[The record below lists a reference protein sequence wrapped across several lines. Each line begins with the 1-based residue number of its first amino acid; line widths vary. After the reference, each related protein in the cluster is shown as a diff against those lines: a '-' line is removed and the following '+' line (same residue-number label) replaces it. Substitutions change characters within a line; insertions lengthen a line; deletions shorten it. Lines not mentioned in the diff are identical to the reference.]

1 MEQGLTKS
9 GIKPFVVWGIFVFFI
24 WGLFSIYD
32 CWSPPVVP
40 ASAPPDK
47 FSAER
52 AVRLLEYPTTMIH
65 PFGSQ
70 ENAKV
75 RKYLVQQLRLL
86 GVEPEVYTGYLTH
99 TSKRGHNSMERVDS
113 IMVVLPGYAP
123 TRSILLMG
131 HYDSTPYGVGC
142 ADDGSAVATMYE
154 TLRALLHSPPL
165 KNDVIFLFTDGE
177 ESGLLGPKAFLNHP
191 LFETVGLCLN
201 FEARG
206 HYGPSM
212 MFQMSNNN
220 SWLINEFA
228 KVVPYPRASSMMF
241 EVAGKMPT
249 STDYYVLKPRGVP
262 GFDFAFVGG
271 IRYYHTPNDNIEH
284 ISLRSLQHHGEY
296 ALPLVK
302 HFGNLDLS
310 HLKIGYPFEE
320 PVNNSIYFQL
330 PGGNLITYSEKWVFP
345 LLLLSIILYSLLLL
359 WLRIFW
365 GIRFRDIVINF
376 IRNTVHILLIFGL
389 LSGLIGLTFLI
400 YKHYIVYYELTYL
413 IMSLL
418 TTSGLFLIFL
428 PVIFPRLDPHVFLA
442 SALLPWLGLSI
453 YSSIATPTASYIS
466 VWILIISSICGII
479 GSFPYIPQKWQRSM
493 GWFSFW
499 TLIPAFIT
507 AYFVVPFLIL
517 GVQTLTPV
525 FIPILMIFLILIF
538 YQLVGIL
545 QNLIQNK
552 KTCYRLGILS
562 LIAGLIVYA
571 YPMLFFRF
579 TKETPKVNHLCY
591 GLDWDTGKAWWMTRD
606 TELDEWTEHFFR
618 KNVEYKKPEPFTGDN
633 ITVRFGEA
641 PVANYPQPLLSVL
654 EDKMEGDVRHLKIS
668 VVSLRKSAEIRLTL
682 KGDLEIL
689 SAKVNGKVFDNS
701 EGKTVDRWHFSYRG
715 FPSENGLT
723 MEWAL
728 KHNEP
733 LSLEVIEK
741 SYVIPP
747 IPGVEIPPRPEYMIA
762 EPNTVEWWKAFRSN
776 AIYTR
781 KTFHL
786 N

>member
-1 MEQGLTKS
+1 MIQNLSKVGV
-9 GIKPFVVWGIFVFFI
+9 KPFTITGILILFI
-24 WGLFSIYD
+24 WGVFSIYD

-40 ASAPPDK
+40 ADAPLDK

-52 AVRLLEYPTTMIH
+52 AIKLLEYPTTMIH

-70 ENAKV
+70 EDAKV
-75 RKYLVQQLRLL
+75 REYLVQKLRLL
-86 GVEPEVYTGYLTH
+86 GVEPEVYTGYVEH
-99 TSKRGHNSMERVDS
+99 TSKHGHNSMERVDS

-154 TLRALLHSPPL
+154 TLRALLHSAPL

-177 ESGLLGPKAFLNHP
+177 EAGLLGPRAFLKHP

-220 SWLINEFA
+220 SWLIKEFA

-249 STDYYVLKPRGVP
+249 STDYYVLKPKGVP

-271 IRYYHTPNDNIEH
+271 IRYYHTPNDNISH

-310 HLKIGYPFEE
+310 HLKIGYSLEE
-320 PVNNSIYFQL
+320 PINNSIYFPL
-330 PGGNLITYSEKWVFP
+330 PGNRLITYSEKWVLP
-345 LLLLSIILYSLLLL
+345 LLSLAIILYIIMLFSMHL
-359 WLRIFW
+359 FW
-365 GIRFRDIVINF
+365 GIRIRDVVLNF
-376 IRNTVHILLIFGL
+376 IRNVVHTLLIFGL
-389 LSGLIGLTFLI
+389 LSGLVGLTFLI
-400 YKHYIVYYELTYL
+400 YKHYIVYYELTYFVVG
-413 IMSLL
+413 LL
-418 TTSGLFLIFL
+418 TTLGLFLIFL
-428 PVIFPRLDPHVFLA
+428 PIIFARFDPHVFFA
-442 SALLPWLGLSI
+442 SALLPWLGLAI

-466 VWILIISSICGII
+466 VWTLLIGSICGII
-479 GSFPYIPQKWQRSM
+479 SCFPYIPQKWQRSFI
-493 GWFSFW
+493 WLSFW
-499 TLIPAFIT
+499 TLIPT
-507 AYFVVPFLIL
+507 LVTVYFVTPFLVL
-517 GVQTLTPV
+517 GVQTLTPI
-525 FIPILMIFLILIF
+525 FISILMIFLILIL
-538 YQLVGIL
+538 YQPVGIV
-545 QNLIQNK
+545 QNLVQDK
-552 KTCYRLGILS
+552 KTCYRWGMIL
-562 LIAGLIVYA
+562 LIAGLLVYA
-571 YPMLFFRF
+571 YPMLFFKF

-591 GLDWDTGKAWWMTRD
+591 GLDWDAGKAWWMTRD
-606 TELDEWTEHFFR
+606 SELDEWTEPFFK
-618 KNVEYKKPEPFTGDN
+618 KNVVFQKPEPFTDDN
-633 ITVRFGEA
+633 IVVRFGEA
-641 PVANYPQPLLSVL
+641 PVASYPQPLLSVL
-654 EDKMEGDVRHLKIS
+654 EDKTEGDIRYLKVS
-668 VVSLRKSAEIRLTL
+668 VVSLRKSAEMNLTL
-682 KGDLEIL
+682 KGKMEIL
-689 SAKVNGKVFDNS
+689 SAKVNGKEFENS
-701 EGKTVDRWHFSYRG
+701 EGKIIQDWHFNYRG
-715 FPSENGLT
+715 FPGENGLT
-723 MEWAL
+723 LEWRL
-728 KHNEP
+728 KHKQP

-747 IPGVEIPPRPEYMIA
+747 IAGIDMPPRPNYMIA
-762 EPNTVEWWKAFRSN
+762 QPNTVEWWKPFRSN

-781 KTFHL
+781 KTFLL

>member
-1 MEQGLTKS
+1 MEQNLSRGGLRPFTIA
-9 GIKPFVVWGIFVFFI
+9 GILVLFVWGA
-24 WGLFSIYD
+24 FSIYD
-32 CWSPPVVP
+32 YWSPPVVP
-40 ASAPPDK
+40 ENAPPDK

-52 AVRLLEYPTTMIH
+52 AIKLLEYPTTMIH

-70 ENAKV
+70 ENARV
-75 RKYLVQQLRLL
+75 REYLVQKLRLL
-86 GVEPEVYTGYLTH
+86 GVEPQVYTGYIKH
-99 TSKRGHNSMERVDS
+99 SSKYGHNAIERVDS

-154 TLRALLHSPPL
+154 TLRALLHRAPL

-177 ESGLLGPKAFLNHP
+177 EAGLLGPRAFLNHP

-212 MFQMSNNN
+212 MFQMSHNN
-220 SWLINEFA
+220 SWLIEEFA

-249 STDYYVLKPRGVP
+249 STDYYVLKPKGVP

-296 ALPLVK
+296 ALPLVS

-320 PVNNSIYFQL
+320 PIQNSIYFPL
-330 PGGNLITYSEKWVFP
+330 PGNRLVTYSSAWVFP
-345 LLLLSIILYSLLLL
+345 LLILAIILYVGMLFSMRL
-359 WLRIFW
+359 FW
-365 GIRFRDIVINF
+365 GIRIRDIFINF
-376 IRNTVHILLIFGL
+376 IRNAVHILLIFGL
-389 LSGLIGLTFLI
+389 LAGLIGLTFLL
-400 YKHYIVYYELTYL
+400 YKHYIVYYELTYFAVG
-413 IMSLL
+413 LL
-418 TTSGLFLIFL
+418 VTLGLFLIFL
-428 PVIFPRLDPHVFLA
+428 PIIFARFDPHVFFA

-453 YSSIATPTASYIS
+453 YSSIAIPTASYIS
-466 VWILIISSICGII
+466 QWILIIGSICGII
-479 GSFPYIPQKWQRSM
+479 GSFPYTSQKWQRNFA
-493 GWFSFW
+493 WYSFW
-499 TLIPAFIT
+499 TLIPSFVII
-507 AYFVVPFLIL
+507 YFVFPFLIL
-517 GVQTLTPV
+517 GVQTLTPI

-538 YQLVGIL
+538 YPPVGII
-545 QNLIQNK
+545 QDMIQNK
-552 KTCYRLGILS
+552 KICYRWGMIL

-579 TKETPKVNHLCY
+579 TKETPKTNHLCY
-591 GLDWDTGKAWWMTRD
+591 GLDWDSGKAWWISRD
-606 TELDEWTEHFFR
+606 AELDEWTEQFFKR
-618 KNVEYKKPEPFTGDN
+618 DVQFKKPEPFAGDN
-633 ITVRFGEA
+633 IPVRFGEA
-641 PVANYPQPLLSVL
+641 PIASFPQPLLSVL
-654 EDKMEGDVRHLKIS
+654 EDKTDGDIRHLKVS
-668 VVSLRKSAEIRLTL
+668 VVSLRKSAEMHLTL
-682 KGDLEIL
+682 NGEIEIL
-689 SAKVNGKVFDNS
+689 SVKVNGEEFDNS
-701 EGKTVDRWHFSYRG
+701 DGKTISNWSFNYRG
-715 FPSENGLT
+715 FPAENGLT
-723 MEWAL
+723 FEWKL
-728 KHNEP
+728 KHKQP
-733 LSLEVIEK
+733 LTLEVKEK

-747 IPGVEIPPRPEYMIA
+747 IAGIEIPPRPDYMIS
-762 EPNTVEWWKAFRSN
+762 EPNTVEWWKPFRSN

-781 KTFHL
+781 KTFSL

>member
-9 GIKPFVVWGIFVFFI
+9 GIKPFVVWGIFIFFI